1 MDVRVTSASF
11 ELILFVPALL
21 DACGCCGDFHKE
33 LSKYQQSTE
42 KQASQIRLS
51 TSECILCHC
60 LDSRWVI
67 WICIHITSYISAG
80 GGKMPKY
87 KELRGGKYK
96 EMYLSVQMATGD
108 LSLSPKLAAAF

>member
-1 MDVRVTSASF
+1 MDVLVTSASF

-21 DACGCCGDFHKE
+21 DACGRCGGFHKE
-33 LSKYQQSTE
+33 LPKYQQSTE
-42 KQASQIRLS
+42 KQTSQISLS

-60 LDSRWVI
+60 LDSRKVI
-67 WICIHITSYISAG
+67 WIYIHITFCISA

-96 EMYLSVQMATGD
+96 EIYLSIQMATGD
-108 LSLSPKLAAAF
+108 LPFSPKLAAAF